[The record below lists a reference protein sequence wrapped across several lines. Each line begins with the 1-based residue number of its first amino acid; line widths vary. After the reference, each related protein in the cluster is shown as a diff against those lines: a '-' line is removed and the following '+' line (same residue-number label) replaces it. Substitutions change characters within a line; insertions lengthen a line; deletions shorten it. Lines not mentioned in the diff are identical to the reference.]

1 MSDAFFSKP
10 RPFSKRKRTDDDGGS
25 APSPSRGGGAR
36 NGTSS
41 RGSSLQRGG
50 RGGDRGRGSSRGGRG
65 GRTGGRDSQQQ
76 GGKGKGRRRDDDDDE
91 ELDVADTGFDSDDA
105 GSQEPEGDQDDGT
118 EEEDDLETPA
128 QKRLRLSQMYLSTL
142 EKDKE
147 EDHGFDAA
155 DLDRDIIADR
165 LQQDVLEHTGKLHL
179 NVASTLQLP
188 IPSSSIFR
196 TPAKGHRGSVTS
208 AVASHDGQWLYTS
221 SKDGAI
227 LKYSLGAVS
236 SSSPSSSSTA
246 DADQPRI
253 TRVAYMK
260 KALSESQKRNAEKHK
275 RFDAAPTA
283 ATGEKGKGKEVAEGH
298 TDEILD
304 LAISH
309 DGRILASAG
318 RDKVIGCWNVE
329 GDGGKWLRGLGGH
342 KDVVGSIAFRLG
354 TNELYSSSYD
364 RTVKLFDLSTLS
376 YIETLFGHQDSIQ
389 SIDALRAEVAVTA
402 GGRDKTIRFWKTAE
416 ESQLVFR
423 GGGASRMRNV
433 LDGAMEDEGVE
444 DEERKRRRRRE
455 EAKGPV
461 KFVEGSVDCVAMV
474 DDSTM
479 LSGGDSGSIC
489 LWNITKKKPI
499 FTKQLAHGI
508 NEHASETEGV
518 IGTARW
524 ITALATL
531 PYGDVFASG
540 SWDGSI
546 RLWRIDE
553 RVRSFSQIAT
563 VDAPGFVNSL
573 QLTAPAL
580 RPTKETHVTP
590 VNLVA
595 KGGSKKGGDAA
606 AGDKK
611 QDKALIVVAATSK
624 EPRLGRWMRFKDAK
638 DGALVAV
645 IPMQ

>member
-1 MSDAFFSKP
+1 MSDAFFTKP
-10 RPFSKRKRTDDDGGS
+10 RPFSKRKRADDADGAT
-25 APSPSRGGGAR
+25 APSSSSAGRTSRH
-36 NGTSS
+36 GTSS
-41 RGSSLQRGG
+41 RGAALQRGGGAGRDQRGRGRGGSAGGRGG
-50 RGGDRGRGSSRGGRG
+50 RGGA
-65 GRTGGRDSQQQ
+65 RDAQ
-76 GGKGKGRRRDDDDDE
+76 GKGKQRRREEDDE
-91 ELDVADTGFDSDDA
+91 ELDVADTGFDSDDVGSDEA
-105 GSQEPEGDQDDGT
+105 GGAEDDGT

-128 QKRLRLSQMYLSTL
+128 QKRLRLSQMYLSSF

-155 DLDRDIIADR
+155 DLDRDIIAER

-196 TPAKGHRGSVTS
+196 TPAKGHRGAVTS
-208 AVASHDGQWLYTS
+208 AVASHDGHWLYTS

-227 LKYSLGAVS
+227 LKYDISAVS
-236 SSSPSSSSTA
+236 SSSAGTEQP
-246 DADQPRI
+246 QPRI
-253 TRVAYMK
+253 TRAAYFK
-260 KALSESQKRNAEKHK
+260 KALSESQKRNAEKHQ
-275 RFDAAPTA
+275 RFDAA
-283 ATGEKGKGKEVAEGH
+283 EKGKGKEVAEGH

-318 RDKVIGCWNVE
+318 RDKVIGCWDV
-329 GDGGKWLRGLGGH
+329 DGESGKWMRGLGGH
-342 KDVVGSIAFRLG
+342 KDVVASIAFRLG
-354 TNELYSSSYD
+354 TSELYSSSFD

-389 SIDALRAEVAVTA
+389 AIDALRAEVAVTA
-402 GGRDKTIRFWKTAE
+402 GGRDKTVRFWKTAE

-433 LDGAMEDEGVE
+433 LDGAMEEEGVE
-444 DEERKRRRRRE
+444 EEERRRRRRRE

-461 KFVEGSVDCVAMV
+461 KFVEGSVDCVAMI
-474 DDSTM
+474 DDATM

-489 LWNITKKKPI
+489 LWTITKKKPI

-540 SWDGSI
+540 SWDGQI
-546 RLWRIDE
+546 RLWRVDE
-553 RVRSFSQIAT
+553 RMRGFNQIASI
-563 VDAPGFVNSL
+563 DAPGFVNSL

-580 RPTKETHVTP
+580 RPTKETHVAP
-590 VNLVA
+590 VNVAA
-595 KGGSKKGGDAA
+595 KGKKGDEAA
-606 AGDKK
+606 PQKK
-611 QDKALIVVAATSK
+611 EKALIVVAATSK
-624 EPRLGRWMRFKDAK
+624 EPRLGRWMRFKEAK

-645 IPMQ
+645 IPFQ

>member
-10 RPFSKRKRTDDDGGS
+10 RPFSKRKRTDDADGATAPNRASRHGTSARGGALQRGGARKDRGRGGS
-25 APSPSRGGGAR
+25 AGG
-36 NGTSS
+36 
-41 RGSSLQRGG
+41 RGG
-50 RGGDRGRGSSRGGRG
+50 RGGGRGAQ
-65 GRTGGRDSQQQ
+65 D
-76 GGKGKGRRRDDDDDE
+76 KGKQRRRDDDDDE
-91 ELDVADTGFDSDDA
+91 ELDVADTGFDSDEVGSEDA
-105 GSQEPEGDQDDGT
+105 GGAEDNVTD
-118 EEEDDLETPA
+118 EEDDLETPA
-128 QKRLRLSQMYLSTL
+128 QKRLRLSQMYLSSL

-155 DLDRDIIADR
+155 DLDRDIIAER

-188 IPSSSIFR
+188 IASSSIFR
-196 TPAKGHRGSVTS
+196 TPAKGHRGAVTA
-208 AVASHDGQWLYTS
+208 AVASHDGHWLYTS

-227 LKYSLGAVS
+227 LKYDISAVS
-236 SSSPSSSSTA
+236 SASPSLSA
-246 DADQPRI
+246 DAVQQPARI
-253 TRVAYMK
+253 TRAAYFK

-275 RFDAAPTA
+275 RFDAA
-283 ATGEKGKGKEVAEGH
+283 EKGKGKEVAEGH

-318 RDKVIGCWNVE
+318 RDKVIGCWDVAGE
-329 GDGGKWLRGLGGH
+329 SGKWLRGLGGH
-342 KDVVGSIAFRLG
+342 KDVVASIAFRLG
-354 TNELYSSSYD
+354 TSELYSSSFD

-376 YIETLFGHQDSIQ
+376 YIETLFGHQDCIQ
-389 SIDALRAEVAVTA
+389 AIDALRAEVAVTA
-402 GGRDKTIRFWKTAE
+402 GGRDKTVRFWKTAE

-433 LDGAMEDEGVE
+433 LDGAMEEEGVE
-444 DEERKRRRRRE
+444 EEERRRRRRRE

-461 KFVEGSVDCVAMV
+461 KFVEGSVDCVAMI
-474 DDSTM
+474 DDATM

-489 LWNITKKKPI
+489 LWTITKKKPI

-508 NEHASETEGV
+508 NEHTSETEGV

-540 SWDGSI
+540 SWDGLI
-546 RLWRIDE
+546 RLWRVDE
-553 RVRSFSQIAT
+553 RVRGFAQIAT
-563 VDAPGFVNSL
+563 IDAPGFVNSL

-580 RPTKETHVTP
+580 RPTRETHVAP
-590 VNLVA
+590 VNTA
-595 KGGSKKGGDAA
+595 GKKGDEPAQ
-606 AGDKK
+606 KK
-611 QDKALIVVAATSK
+611 DKALIVVAATSK

-645 IPMQ
+645 IPFQ